1 MQVSE
6 HRTGVWYG
14 VAAYLVWGLSPLFWN
29 LVQGID
35 ASALLVHRILWALP
49 MLAIAITVRRQ
60 WTAFR
65 SDYAVP
71 KAKALTVAAALLL
84 ATNWGLFLWA
94 VTNEQVVEAS
104 LGYFINPL
112 VSVALGVAVLG
123 ERLRRL
129 QWAAVAIAGLGVAG
143 LALRV
148 GTVPWVSLGLA
159 FSFGLYGLLKKRP
172 ETPRPLDSLFGEVA
186 VVAVPALAW
195 LLVIGGGGT
204 EGIGSSFSTTAFL
217 VSTGVIT
224 VIPLLFFGAAAK
236 RIPLSTLGVL
246 QYIAPT
252 LQFLIG
258 VLVFGEE
265 LNAAKL
271 FAFAMV
277 WLALGVYTYDNA
289 RAARMRQTTPV

>member
-1 MQVSE
+1 
-6 HRTGVWYG
+6 VWYG
-14 VAAYLVWGLSPLFWN
+14 VAAYIVWGLSPLFWN
-29 LVQGID
+29 LVDGVD
-35 ASALLVHRILWALP
+35 ASALLIHRILWALP

-60 WTAFR
+60 WATLR

-71 KAKALTVAAALLL
+71 YAKASTIAAALLL

-104 LGYFINPL
+104 LGYFINPF
-112 VSVALGVAVLG
+112 VSVALGVIVLG

-129 QWAAVAIAGLGVAG
+129 QWTAVAIAAVGVTG

-148 GTVPWVSLGLA
+148 GSVPWVSLGLA
-159 FSFGLYGLLKKRP
+159 LSFGLYGLLKKRP

-186 VVAVPALAW
+186 VVAAPAFLF
-195 LLVIGGGGT
+195 LLVLDGGGS
-204 EGIGSSFSTTAFL
+204 EGIGSSFGTTAFL
-217 VSTGVIT
+217 ISTGAIT
-224 VIPLLFFGAAAK
+224 VIPLLLFGAAAK
-236 RIPLSTLGVL
+236 RIPLSTIGVL

-258 VLVFGEE
+258 VLVFAEE
-265 LNAAKL
+265 LTAPKL

-277 WLALGVYTYDNA
+277 WLALGVYTYDNV
-289 RAARMRQTTPV
+289 RTTRMRQPTAA